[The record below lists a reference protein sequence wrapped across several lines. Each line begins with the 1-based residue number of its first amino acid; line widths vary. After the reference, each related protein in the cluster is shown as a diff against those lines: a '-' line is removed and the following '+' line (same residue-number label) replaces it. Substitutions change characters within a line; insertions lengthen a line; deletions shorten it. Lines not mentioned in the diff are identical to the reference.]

1 MDTYAFNINIQSTVY
16 MLILGKTTTACPSDN
31 DSLNF
36 KVKWRVYTIH
46 HLDYANFFFFWW
58 ERQKLYLKMR
68 RGKHSILRNK

>member
-46 HLDYANFFFFWW
+46 HLDYANTFF
-58 ERQKLYLKMR
+58 LLM
-68 RGKHSILRNK
+68 GKTKTLFKNEKRKT